1 MPKGIALTE
10 EAQQQRRKEIFSAS
24 VHLFIEKGFT
34 ETTMREIATAAGI
47 GKSTLYDYY
56 QSKDE
61 ILTSYYENELRR
73 ITERAQKISQKDLSN
88 IDKLSE
94 IMYMHLEY
102 LMENKDYFWKL
113 SIESQRLSAESQEKI
128 QKKRHFYQDMLQT
141 IIEEGIRSG
150 EFGSIN
156 ATLAARSI
164 FTLLSIAAFTSRPTG
179 TPQEMLNDILA
190 IFFEGIRA

>member
-1 MPKGIALTE
+1 MPKGIALTT

-73 ITERAQKISQKDLSN
+73 ITERAQKINQQDLSN

-113 SIESQRLSAESQEKI
+113 SIESQRLSAESQERI

>member
-1 MPKGIALTE
+1 MPKGIPLTE
-10 EAQQQRRKEIFSAS
+10 EAQQQRRKEIFAAS
-24 VHLFIEKGFT
+24 VHLFLKKGFT

-73 ITERAQKISQKDLSN
+73 ITERAQKINQQDLSN
-88 IDKLSE
+88 TKKLSE

-102 LMENKDYFWKL
+102 LMENKDHFWKL
-113 SIESQRLSAESQEKI
+113 SMESQRLSAESQEKI
-128 QKKRHFYQDMLQT
+128 QKNRHFYQDMLQT

>member
-88 IDKLSE
+88 IEKLSE

>member
-73 ITERAQKISQKDLSN
+73 ITERAQKISQRDLSN
-88 IDKLSE
+88 IEKLSE